1 VSANRTFSLRASG
14 ALAAAALGL
23 GTLLHA
29 SQASAEAGAPPPPA
43 APSVGLPAGHPP
55 IQVRPATS
63 GAPRRPPMG
72 VEPSRMPPPKA
83 DARGAGSHG
92 AGSHG
97 AGSHGGG
104 AHEGEHGGGHGECP
118 GHGPTDPPHHINWF
132 HGLLMVDNERSQQG
146 GINSLLFRYNNPAN
160 PCDPKNEPPPFLA
173 SLLNFGVFA
182 YVVGRFGKKPIADAL
197 KKRKQQIM
205 ADIETA
211 QRLREEAAER
221 LAQYEDQ
228 LDRLQETGD
237 ELLTE
242 QRTLAEVERKAV
254 LADAELRRER
264 LLREARKRVEQ
275 ELKAAKEQL
284 VAEALAEAMAAAEAL
299 VQKRTQA
306 DEERLA
312 DEFLAQVGA
321 RWKAGETS
329 SQKGFAPKEL
339 S

>member
-1 VSANRTFSLRASG
+1 MNAKRTFSLRACG
-14 ALAAAALGL
+14 ALVAAALGL
-23 GTLLHA
+23 GALLHA
-29 SQASAEAGAPPPPA
+29 SQASAEAGPQPSA
-43 APSVGLPAGHPP
+43 APSAGLPAGHPP
-55 IQVRPATS
+55 IQVRPVTS

-72 VEPSRMPPPKA
+72 VEPSRMPPSKA
-83 DARGAGSHG
+83 DSRG

-104 AHEGEHGGGHGECP
+104 AHDGEHGGAHGECP
-118 GHGPTDPPHHINWF
+118 GHGATDPPHHINWF

-146 GINSLLFRYNNPAN
+146 GLNSLLFRYNNPAN

-182 YVVGRFGKKPIADAL
+182 YVVGRFGKKPLADAL

-237 ELLTE
+237 QLLAE

-264 LLREARKRVEQ
+264 LLREARKRVDQ

-299 VQKRTQA
+299 VKKRTQA

-321 RWKAGETS
+321 RWKAGEAS
-329 SQKGFAPKEL
+329 SQKGLAPKEL